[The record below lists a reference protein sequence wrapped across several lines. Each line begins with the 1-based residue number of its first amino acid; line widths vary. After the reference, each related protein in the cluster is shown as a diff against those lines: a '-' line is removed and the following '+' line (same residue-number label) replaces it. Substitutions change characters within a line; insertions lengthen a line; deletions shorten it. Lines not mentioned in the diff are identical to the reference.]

1 MTLQNLLPQREQN
14 FETKQ
19 VQAQK
24 TAQLIAKQKEAA
36 QKILLGAL
44 AHLESSSSTS
54 EEVSKKIWI

>member
-14 FETKQ
+14 SETKQ
-19 VQAQK
+19 AQAHK

-44 AHLESSSSTS
+44 THLESSSSTS